1 VNVLQGDPA
10 SWDAGGPHA
19 VSVGVF
25 DGVHLGH
32 RHLFGRLQAGAEI
45 RDISVGLITFDRHP
59 LAVIAPEHA
68 PLLITS
74 LERRLELF
82 EEWGIDTVG
91 VLPFGDRVRTQTPE
105 EFVSE
110 VLVEGFNARLILV
123 GEDFRFGRDRAGNLE
138 VLADLGAD
146 MGFDVEPIELIDGD
160 GPLSSTH
167 IRSLIGEGDV
177 SGAAGALGRVFE
189 LRGRL
194 AHADGLREP
203 TGIPVEELDV
213 PRDMAIPK
221 RGVYAVRVSP
231 VGGEWADGV
240 VDIGVPAGSG
250 DGRVI
255 VAVRLIDREAYPEGL
270 TIRVQFVG
278 RLRDEMRFPEPGEAE
293 AQADEDVA
301 GARRL
306 LG

>member
-32 RHLFGRLQAGAEI
+32 RHLFGLLQAGAEK

-59 LAVIAPEHA
+59 LTVIAPEHA
-68 PLLITS
+68 PPLITS
-74 LERRLELF
+74 LGRRLELF
-82 EEWGIDTVG
+82 EASGIDTVG
-91 VLPFGDRVRTQTPE
+91 VLPFGDRIRTQTPE

-110 VLVEGFNARLILV
+110 VLVEAFAARLVLV
-123 GEDFRFGRDRAGNLE
+123 GIDFRFGRERAGDID

-146 MGFDVEPIELIDGD
+146 MRFDVEPIELIDGN

-167 IRSLIGEGDV
+167 IRSLIAEGDV
-177 SGAAGALGRVFE
+177 GGAAGALGRIFE

-194 AHADGLREP
+194 VHDDGLREHP
-203 TGIPVEELDV
+203 GAPVAELEV
-213 PRDMAIPK
+213 PRGMAIP
-221 RGVYAVRVSP
+221 RPGVYAVRVSP
-231 VGGEWADGV
+231 GGGEWTDGL
-240 VDIGVPAGSG
+240 VDIEAPADSG
-250 DGRVI
+250 GDRQAVT
-255 VAVRLIDREAYPEGL
+255 VRLMGHKTHLQGL
-270 TIRVQFVG
+270 SIRVQFVA
-278 RLRDEMRFPEPGEAE
+278 RVRDEKHFSDTGEVA
-293 AQADEDVA
+293 AQIDEDIA
-301 GARRL
+301 EARRL